1 MIFRGSHLSTYGQ
14 YRMPELLPA
23 KMRIPAK
30 PKKNENWMKGFVL
43 EPKMSEIDMISMER
57 AQRVL
62 DSYHK
67 ATKNKR

>member
-1 MIFRGSHLSTYGQ
+1 
-14 YRMPELLPA
+14 MPRSLLA
-23 KMRIPAK
+23 KMSLPKK
-30 PKKNENWMKGFVL
+30 PKKNPNWMKGFVL
-43 EPKMSEIDMISMER
+43 EPKMSELDMISMER